1 MLSISLM
8 ILIQSNTCE
17 GELSNFVKD
26 VLWYSVFII
35 LYRNI
40 AYVIKISHR
49 QILCLLNLVHGRYK
63 YKFLLFR
70 FAYIG

>member
-1 MLSISLM
+1 MPYKSLM
-8 ILIQSNTCE
+8 ILIQSNTCR

-26 VLWYSVFII
+26 VLWYSVIII

-40 AYVIKISHR
+40 AYVIKILHG
-49 QILCLLNLVHGRYK
+49 QILCLLNPVHVKYK
-63 YKFLLFR
+63 YKFIFFG